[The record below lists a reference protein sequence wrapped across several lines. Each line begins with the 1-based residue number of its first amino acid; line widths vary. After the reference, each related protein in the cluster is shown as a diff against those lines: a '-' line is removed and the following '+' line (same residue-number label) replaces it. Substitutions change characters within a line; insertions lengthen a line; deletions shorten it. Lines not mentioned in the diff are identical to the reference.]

1 MEYTWDN
8 ETFEK
13 PYTAEEVRY
22 ALFQMAPSKAP
33 GVDDFTVGFFQQH
46 WMLLGDDLV
55 RAILGFLNGGEF
67 PLGLNDTAITL
78 IPKVK
83 HPQRISQ
90 YQPISLCSVLYKIAS
105 KCIANRARVSLGEII

>member
-22 ALFQMAPSKAP
+22 VLFQMAQSKVP

-46 WMLLGDDLV
+46 WMLLGDDLE
-55 RAILGFLNGGEF
+55 RAILGFLNGG
-67 PLGLNDTAITL
+67 
-78 IPKVK
+78 
-83 HPQRISQ
+83 
-90 YQPISLCSVLYKIAS
+90 
-105 KCIANRARVSLGEII
+105 